1 MANPDI
7 DPIIAPVFPGD
18 AADGA
23 EVIGTDIPARRE
35 AAQHGWRV
43 LAVLTML
50 MGFASISTDLY
61 LPAMPAMSH
70 ALGASAGMVE
80 WTISGYL
87 IGFSLGQLLW
97 GPVGDRYGRRLP
109 VAIGLVLFI
118 IGSAGCALAGSIPIM
133 IFWRVVQ
140 AVGACASVVL
150 ARAMVRDLYSGDR
163 AAQMLSTLLTV
174 MAIAPLIGP
183 MLGGQ
188 ILTYA
193 GWRAIFWLLVG
204 VGGAT
209 LIALATLPETLP
221 KERRNH
227 EPLHRAMMRYRELL
241 RDRKFVCY
249 AFAGGFYYAGIFA
262 YLAGTPHAYIS
273 YYHVPAQYY
282 GLLFGVGIVGIMAT
296 NFANSRMVMKHSS
309 KRLLGRGTA
318 VAALAGIAL
327 AFTSHSGWGGLV
339 GLVIPLFL
347 FVGIAGFVA
356 ANSIAGA
363 MTNFPKHAGAASAM
377 VGAIHYG
384 CGVIGSAMVGVFA
397 DGTPW
402 PMGAVIAVGG
412 IGSFIFARTLKA

>member
-1 MANPDI
+1 MTQPDI
-7 DPIIAPVFPGD
+7 DPNMLPVFPGD

-23 EVIGTDIPARRE
+23 EITGAANSAARRDV
-35 AAQHGWRV
+35 AQHGWRV

-61 LPAMPAMSH
+61 LPAMPAMGE

-109 VAIGLVLFI
+109 VAIGLVFFV
-118 IGSAGCALAGSIPIM
+118 IGSGGCALAHSAAIM

-163 AAQMLSTLLTV
+163 AAQMMSTLLTV

-193 GWRAIFWLLVG
+193 GWRAIFWLLVV

-209 LIALATLPETLP
+209 LVALATLPETLP
-221 KERRNH
+221 KARRNH
-227 EPLHRAMMRYRELL
+227 EPIMRAMLRYRELL
-241 RDRKFVCY
+241 RDKKFRGY
-249 AFAGGFYYAGIFA
+249 AFAGGFYYSGIFA

-273 YYHVPAQYY
+273 YYHVPPQYY

-296 NFANSRMVMKHSS
+296 NFANSRIVVRYSG
-309 KRLLGRGTA
+309 KRLLRLGSG
-318 VAALAGIAL
+318 VAAASGAVLAVTSHTGWGGLAGIAL
-327 AFTSHSGWGGLV
+327 
-339 GLVIPLFL
+339 PLFV
-347 FVGIAGFVA
+347 FIGIAGFIA
-356 ANSIAGA
+356 ANSIAGGLA
-363 MTNFPKHAGAASAM
+363 NFPNHAGAASAM
-377 VGAIHYG
+377 VGCIHYA
-384 CGVIGSAMVGVFA
+384 CGVVGSALVGMFD

-402 PMGAVIAVGG
+402 PMGAVIGASGVLC
-412 IGSFIFARTLKA
+412 FLTARALK

>member
-1 MANPDI
+1 MTNPDI
-7 DPIIAPVFPGD
+7 DPVIAPIFPGD

-23 EVIGTDIPARRE
+23 EIIGTDIPARRE

-61 LPAMPAMSH
+61 LPAMPAMSES
-70 ALGASAGMVE
+70 LGASAGMVE

-97 GPVGDRYGRRLP
+97 GPIGDRYGRRLP
-109 VAIGLVLFI
+109 VAIGLVFFI
-118 IGSAGCALAGSIPIM
+118 IGSAGCALAGSAGIM

-150 ARAMVRDLYSGDR
+150 ARAMVRDLYAGDR

-188 ILTYA
+188 ILAFA
-193 GWRAIFWLLVG
+193 GWRMIFWLLVC
-204 VGGAT
+204 VGGLT

-227 EPLHRAMMRYRELL
+227 EPLHLAMLRYRSML
-241 RDRKFVCY
+241 RDRKFLGY

-262 YLAGTPHAYIS
+262 YLAGTPYAYIS
-273 YYHVPAQYY
+273 YYHVPPQYY

-296 NFANSRMVMKHSS
+296 NFTNARMVMKHSS
-309 KRLLGRGTA
+309 KKLLARGSA
-318 VAALAGIAL
+318 VAAVAGIAL
-327 AFTSHSGWGGLV
+327 ALTSHSGFGGLI
-339 GLVIPLFL
+339 GLVIPLFI
-347 FVGIAGFVA
+347 FVGIAGFIA

-363 MTNFPKHAGAASAM
+363 LTHFPKHAGAASAL
-377 VGAIHYG
+377 VGAVHYG
-384 CGVIGSAMVGVFA
+384 CGVLGSALVGMFA

-412 IGSFIFARTLKA
+412 IGCFACARLLKA